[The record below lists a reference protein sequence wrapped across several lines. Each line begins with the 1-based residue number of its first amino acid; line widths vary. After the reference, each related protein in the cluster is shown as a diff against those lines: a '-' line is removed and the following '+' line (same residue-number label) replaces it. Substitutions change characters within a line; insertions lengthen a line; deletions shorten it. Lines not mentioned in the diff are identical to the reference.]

1 MGWKLLPVNFTD
13 AVWSGLKRFNEIP
26 NEDGTVSFQDVT
38 LYSNKENSFFSA
50 KDANRMNEA
59 MNAIMS
65 MVENGTDLYTAFQN
79 YFENQKALFEETA
92 RDTQTGFGK
101 YVKDLRTQGDK
112 ELETIKT
119 DYRDEVT
126 TFKKQ
131 QEELFTMW
139 FNFIQGQFAGD
150 IAGNLQNQIN
160 YVEKKTDGFVPKETV
175 FSKDGKTITETS
187 GEEKVVTVFES
198 DTRIVQKQYKKNA
211 LFSTKTTTFNES
223 GEVISEEVS

>member
-1 MGWKLLPVNFTD
+1 MSWELLPVNFTD
-13 AVWSGLKRFNEIP
+13 AVWSGLKRFNEIT

-79 YFENQKALFEETA
+79 YFEAQKALFEETA

-101 YVKDLRTQGDK
+101 YVKDLRAQGDK
-112 ELETIKT
+112 EIETIKT
-119 DYRDEVT
+119 DYRNEVT
-126 TFKKQ
+126 TFEKQ

-139 FNFIQGQFAGD
+139 FNFIKGQFAGD
-150 IAGNLQNQIN
+150 VAGNLQNQIN
-160 YVEKKTDGFVPKETV
+160 YVERKTDGFVPKQTV
-175 FSKDGKTITETS
+175 FAKDGKTITETS
-187 GEEKVVTVFES
+187 GDDKIVTVFES
-198 DTRIVQKQYKKNA
+198 DTRIVQKLYNKDV
-211 LFSTKTTTFNES
+211 LSLTKVTTFNAD

>member
-1 MGWKLLPVNFTD
+1 MSWDLLPVNFTD
-13 AVWSGLKRFNEIP
+13 AVWSGLKRFNEIT

-79 YFENQKALFEETA
+79 YFEAQKALFEETA

-119 DYRDEVT
+119 DYRNEVT
-126 TFKKQ
+126 TFEKQ

-139 FNFIQGQFAGD
+139 FNFIQGQFDGD

-187 GEEKVVTVFES
+187 GDDKIVTVFES
-198 DTRIVQKQYKKNA
+198 DTRIVQKLYNKDV
-211 LFSTKTTTFNES
+211 LSLTKVTTFNAD